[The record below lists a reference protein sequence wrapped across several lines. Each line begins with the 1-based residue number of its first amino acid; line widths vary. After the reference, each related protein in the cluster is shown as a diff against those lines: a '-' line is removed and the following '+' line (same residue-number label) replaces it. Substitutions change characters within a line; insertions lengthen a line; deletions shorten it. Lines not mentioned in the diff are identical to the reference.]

1 MRVWLLL
8 LLLVPAWGWT
18 AARVGPLDGAKG
30 PSLPAVAMPALAHE
44 EELFNPWLA
53 KELERRG
60 MLAAATLEWTRLERE
75 ARGADRQQT
84 LEALARLS
92 YQQGQPALA
101 AEFIIQLQDLN
112 PTYQPGEGLLMAQ
125 LGAVQGASRTAVLQ
139 ALQTRYP
146 TSRESVTARWRA
158 VWQEA
163 AATGRVSQ
171 AWGLEMASLLEARLK
186 FLRAEA
192 LTHYTLAV
200 GLAVL
205 PGAGHLVLQDWGRAV
220 VLLVGWALFGL
231 AFLSACRHRHYAYAL
246 VWAVPFVALWLNS
259 PLSAAQSAE
268 LKAQHQ
274 RWQAMASWQDL
285 RPAYSSVK

>member
-1 MRVWLLL
+1 MRWAWLF
-8 LLLVPAWGWT
+8 LVLPVVGLAVP
-18 AARVGPLDGAKG
+18 RVGPLDGAQG
-30 PSLPAVAMPALAHE
+30 PSLPAVALPQLAHE
-44 EELFNPWLA
+44 EALFNPWLA

-75 ARGADRQQT
+75 ARGADLQQA

-92 YQQGQPALA
+92 YQQGQPTLA
-101 AEFIIQLQDLN
+101 ADFIAQLQDLS
-112 PTYQPGEGLLMAQ
+112 PTYQPSDALLVAQ

-146 TSRESVTARWRA
+146 TSRESVTARWQA

-163 AATGRVSQ
+163 AATGRVTN
-171 AWGLEMASLLEARLK
+171 AWGLDMAALLESRLK

-205 PGAGHLVLQDWGRAV
+205 PGAGHLLLQEWARAV
-220 VLLVGWALFGL
+220 VVLLGWAVFGL

-259 PLSAAQSAE
+259 PLLAAQAAE
-268 LKAQHQ
+268 VQAQQ
-274 RWQAMASWQDL
+274 ARWQAMASWQDL
-285 RPAYSSVK
+285 RPAYASVK